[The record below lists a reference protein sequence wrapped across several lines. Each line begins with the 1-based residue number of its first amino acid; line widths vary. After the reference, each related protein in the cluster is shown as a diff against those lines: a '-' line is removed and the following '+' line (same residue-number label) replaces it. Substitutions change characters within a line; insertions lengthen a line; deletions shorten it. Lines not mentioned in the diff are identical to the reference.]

1 MRISDW
7 SSDVCSSDLILQSNK
22 SKQLK
27 IMLEM
32 ILRRHLARD
41 ASGRHAKDTHA
52 AHRHRGGRRL
62 EPGLT
67 LLVEPAQAATNMFD
81 QPGAAQLRPFL
92 AGGKYVDIAELEQ
105 HRLDAAIGGEQPA
118 QHRRALLRIARQ
130 QPLALFGGV
139 EQERAAFDHMDLA
152 GAQHGHLDTW
162 QGELIGGGAL
172 RRADTRFAIVSTHTL
187 TRP

>member
-7 SSDVCSSDLILQSNK
+7 SSDVCSSDLVTQGADSRSCERFTGIETRFRADRLRCCRIVTRDHDHTDPGSPALGNRLFDTRAKRILQSNK

-67 LLVEPAQAATNMFD
+67 LLVEPAQAANR
-81 QPGAAQLRPFL
+81 LRSEEHTS
-92 AGGKYVDIAELEQ
+92 ELQ
-105 HRLDAAIGGEQPA
+105 SIMRHPYAVFCL
-118 QHRRALLRIARQ
+118 
-130 QPLALFGGV
+130 
-139 EQERAAFDHMDLA
+139 
-152 GAQHGHLDTW
+152 
-162 QGELIGGGAL
+162 
-172 RRADTRFAIVSTHTL
+172 
-187 TRP
+187 

>member
-67 LLVEPAQAATNMFD
+67 LLVEPAQAANRLGPALGRGNERRLL
-81 QPGAAQLRPFL
+81 PGALPEIRPCPQI
-92 AGGKYVDIAELEQ
+92 DRTSAE
-105 HRLDAAIGGEQPA
+105 
-118 QHRRALLRIARQ
+118 
-130 QPLALFGGV
+130 
-139 EQERAAFDHMDLA
+139 
-152 GAQHGHLDTW
+152 
-162 QGELIGGGAL
+162 
-172 RRADTRFAIVSTHTL
+172 
-187 TRP
+187 